1 MTNKLKENVINILND
16 NVEDNIKVLMLSGII
31 EDVKNSSNNDSG
43 YNTYTCI
50 NAVLIEI
57 IGQNNLN
64 VFKGLFDLY
73 FSSEN
78 ENNIAIEGRDL
89 TSFLIIS
96 LMNNCDL
103 ELVNFI
109 LHSVEKYHDNISLE
123 SLIINL
129 KTLLLIRDEKYKKD
143 ETGELRHN
151 IIKTYFNI
159 VDKYNLP
166 LTEIINFIINYNFEE
181 SYFSSIFKYL
191 FETLNEEQIKSINFE
206 GLLSSRRTCSL
217 ENNCIEWIAKLYF
230 KSLKKSEKVNF
241 IIFKLKEK
249 YYNYQLKIFYNI
261 LNEEEKKEFAKTLK
275 DNLKG
280 ENAEKIID
288 LLSYLDKETVLEIF
302 DNNPEE
308 IKKIKDK
315 DGYNLLDYLCA
326 NLIYNNNFEL
336 FEYLLENNI
345 DINEG
350 KKIPIAGNIYSP
362 ALEFFAT
369 ILSGIDSDDIE
380 LFKYMV
386 RSFVKSIANVNSK
399 DNNIQLLNATEI
411 LNNLNFFIRRS
422 LGFVSSQAEHCLNQ
436 TKINAIIDALNS
448 INDEYNIESKVYGV
462 INLNKDYSV
471 KNLENVYNALIDDIN
486 TCVSDVS
493 DEIKRSSSS
502 SFNSSEI
509 DNSNSNQLDDNSTE
523 NSDNL
528 TTISNSEINDNQ
540 EEVRR
545 RESTSSFISQESDIE
560 GENQLFQDNEI
571 NNNSNDEENSTD
583 SRDVASNEEE
593 NSTDSRDVASD
604 EAENSESGQIAY
616 VEQNN
621 GENESFLGR
630 LFNPFSRF
638 FAKNSESEQIDYVE
652 QNNSENESFSDRYIF
667 KPFLRTFVGAHLPEY
682 SENDEEDLNPEQE
695 NEASEINNA
704 EVIVNQ
710 EEDDE
715 ENLNPEQESEV
726 PEINNAEVIVNQ
738 EEDDE
743 ENLNPEQESE
753 VPEINNAEVLFRT
766 LPRSISCPSLN
777 LLQNKGSSRNKRNNF
792 SDEFDINDLKEY
804 QSNRYSDDKSDEDSE
819 INYKFKYINKTK
831 ERDQINIQKEIINKY
846 KEKMNKSNHYLN
858 SNFKRKKEDIE
869 NIKNLT
875 SSIKEYLSQNIENH
889 NFKDKKYKD
898 KYNKI
903 CNTFD
908 GATLSKIKIG
918 FKTMVNNGFGGEIS
932 YDKLTK
938 RINNIKFS
946 KDSFII
952 RELSKPEYDNYK
964 DLRNMLIN
972 GIRFDYADKNN
983 LDSEFFIDI
992 IEQFKTKPIYA
1003 FDRLFKNDKIIMVA
1017 NVSGDVICGGIQDKL
1032 SSFFSLATKKRR
1044 QVNKINRL
1052 KKEILEKLKNRR
1064 DKKIIENISNIFIR
1078 ASVDDS
1084 YREKVVS
1091 EDLIFKNTNTLGEW
1105 IIRLFKNIN
1114 ETGNLNI
1121 DENTRNSLLS
1131 FRNSN
1136 KILGFKKYVNDSFN
1150 KNLEL
1155 INNEISL
1162 SSISSLVI

>member
-1 MTNKLKENVINILND
+1 MTNKLKENVINILNNNDIKD
-16 NVEDNIKVLMLSGII
+16 NVKVLMLSGII

-43 YNTYTCI
+43 YSTYTCI
-50 NAVLIEI
+50 STILTGIIE
-57 IGQNNLN
+57 QNNLN

-89 TSFLIIS
+89 TGFLIIS
-96 LMNNCDL
+96 LANNCDL

-109 LHSVEKYHDNISLE
+109 LHSVEKYHDNIFLE

-129 KTLLLIRDEKYKKD
+129 KTLLLIQDEKYKKD
-143 ETGELRHN
+143 ETGELCHN

-315 DGYNLLDYLCA
+315 DGYNLLDYLCT

-362 ALEFFAT
+362 ALEFFVT
-369 ILSGIDSDDIE
+369 ILSGINSDNIE
-380 LFKYMV
+380 LFKNMV

-399 DNNIQLLNATEI
+399 DNNIQLFNATEI
-411 LNNLNFFIRRS
+411 LNNLNFFVRRS

-528 TTISNSEINDNQ
+528 TTISNSEINDDQ

-571 NNNSNDEENSTD
+571 NNNSN
-583 SRDVASNEEE
+583 EEE
-593 NSTDSRDVASD
+593 NSTDSGDVASD
-604 EAENSESGQIAY
+604 EAENSESEQINNVEQNNGENKSFLGRLFNPLSMFFAENSESGQIDY

-630 LFNPFSRF
+630 LFINPL
-638 FAKNSESEQIDYVE
+638 
-652 QNNSENESFSDRYIF
+652 
-667 KPFLRTFVGAHLPEY
+667 LRTFVGAHLSEY
-682 SENDEEDLNPEQE
+682 SENDYSEQREIFFDQEEDEEEDLNPEQE
-695 NEASEINNA
+695 NEASVINNA
-704 EVIVNQ
+704 EVIVDQ
-710 EEDDE
+710 EENGED
-715 ENLNPEQESEV
+715 LNPEQKNEASKINNSEV
-726 PEINNAEVIVNQ
+726 
-738 EEDDE
+738 
-743 ENLNPEQESE
+743 S
-753 VPEINNAEVLFRT
+753 FRT
-766 LPRSISCPSLN
+766 LPRSISCSSLN
-777 LLQNKGSSRNKRNNF
+777 LLQNKGSSRNERNNF

-804 QSNRYSDDKSDEDSE
+804 QYNRYSDDKSDEDSE

-889 NFKDKKYKD
+889 NFEDKKYKD

-903 CNTFD
+903 CNTFND
-908 GATLSKIKIG
+908 ATLSKIKIG
-918 FKTMVNNGFGGEIS
+918 FKTIVNNGFGGEIS
-932 YDKLTK
+932 YDKSTK

-964 DLRNMLIN
+964 DLRDMLIN
-972 GIRFDYADKNN
+972 GIRFDYVDKNN
-983 LDSEFFIDI
+983 LNSEFFIDI

-1052 KKEILEKLKNRR
+1052 KKEILGKLKNRR
-1064 DKKIIENISNIFIR
+1064 DKKIIENISNIFIK
-1078 ASVDDS
+1078 ASFDDS

-1114 ETGNLNI
+1114 ETSNLNI

-1162 SSISSLVI
+1162 NSISSLVI